1 MAIND
6 TQKTDFLWKRI
17 IFGTTETDITGKGG
31 PNETVPSP
39 VPTYIQNIWG
49 QGDLVPVPAAPLA
62 NVVQEYGIAS
72 ALQCTADPTV
82 AGNYTWFATSVQGDI
97 TSRTQNWVAPTFD
110 PGYLINVYNGN
121 PNTGGT
127 KLNQGSAG
135 DEWVYDYISGTLHF
149 PNGPPSGLS
158 QIWLIGYRYV
168 GTLGVTTG
176 GSGSAP
182 VTTYADNTARDA
194 DTATVAGDL
203 AYVVSSPDGEYA
215 LYMATSAGPS
225 GSWSLLATEDSA
237 EGDSKTLRNDL
248 AFGTGATTTM
258 GNASQ
263 NTRVINTVVEVTQAF
278 SAGAEVEVGITG
290 DTAIIC
296 DAAYV
301 DLQTVGTYQVS
312 SNYLFS
318 STTDTGVLMTYAAN
332 GATAGAA
339 TVTVTF
345 A

>member
-49 QGDLVPVPAAPLA
+49 EGDLVPVPAAALA
-62 NVVQEYGIAS
+62 NVVEEYGIAT

-82 AGNYTWFATSVQGDI
+82 AGNYTWFATSVQGDV
-97 TSRTQNWVAPTFD
+97 TTRTQNWVSPTFD
-110 PGYLINVYNGN
+110 PGYLINVYNGD
-121 PNTGGT
+121 PNSGGT

-158 QIWLIGYRYV
+158 QVWLVGFRYV

-194 DTATVAGDL
+194 DADVVAGDL
-203 AYVVSSPDGEYA
+203 AYVVTSPDGEYA

-237 EGDSKTLRNDL
+237 GSDAKSLKSDL
-248 AFGTGATTTM
+248 AFGTGASTTM

-278 SAGAEVEVGITG
+278 SAGADVEVGIGG
-290 DTAIIC
+290 DTAVIADSNYI
-296 DAAYV
+296 

-312 SNYLFS
+312 SNYIFGS
-318 STTDTGVLMTYAAN
+318 ATDTDVLMTYAAN

>member
-49 QGDLVPVPAAPLA
+49 EGDLVPVPAAALA
-62 NVVQEYGIAS
+62 NVVEEYTIAT

-82 AGNYTWFATSVQGDI
+82 AGNYTWFATSSQGDI
-97 TSRTQNWVAPTFD
+97 NTRTQNWVAPTFD
-110 PGYLINVYNGN
+110 PGYLINVYDGD
-121 PNTGGT
+121 PNSGGS

-149 PNGPPSGLS
+149 PNGPPSGLT
-158 QIWLIGYRYV
+158 QVWLVGFRYI

-194 DTATVAGDL
+194 DADTVAGDL
-203 AYVVSSPDGEYA
+203 AYVISSPDGEYA
-215 LYMATSAGPS
+215 LYMATSAGPA

-237 EGDSKTLRNDL
+237 GSDAKSLKSDL
-248 AFGTGATTTM
+248 AFNTGASTTM
-258 GNASQ
+258 GNASE
-263 NTRVINTVVEVTQAF
+263 NTRVINTIVEVTQAF
-278 SAGAEVEVGITG
+278 SAGADVEVGISG
-290 DTAIIC
+290 DTAVIADSNYI
-296 DAAYV
+296 
-301 DLQTVGTYQVS
+301 DLQTVGIYQVS
-312 SNYLFS
+312 SNYVF
-318 STTDTGVLMTYAAN
+318 TGTADTDVLMTYAAN

>member
-49 QGDLVPVPAAPLA
+49 EGDLVPVPAAALA
-62 NVVQEYGIAS
+62 NVVEEYGTAT

-82 AGNYTWFATSVQGDI
+82 AGNYTWFATSVQGDV
-97 TSRTQNWVAPTFD
+97 TTRTQNWVSPTFD
-110 PGYLINVYNGN
+110 PGYLINVYDGD
-121 PNTGGT
+121 PNSGGT

-158 QIWLIGYRYV
+158 QVWLVGFRYV

-194 DTATVAGDL
+194 DADTVAGDL

-237 EGDSKTLRNDL
+237 SSDAKSLKSDL
-248 AFGTGATTTM
+248 AFGTGASTTM

-263 NTRVINTVVEVTQAF
+263 NTRVINTAVEVTQAF
-278 SAGAEVEVGITG
+278 SAGADVEVGILG
-290 DTAIIC
+290 DTAAIADSNYI
-296 DAAYV
+296 

-312 SNYLFS
+312 SNYIFAGA
-318 STTDTGVLMTYAAN
+318 TDTDVLMTYAAN

>member
-49 QGDLVPVPAAPLA
+49 DGNLVPVPAAALA
-62 NVVQEYGIAS
+62 NVVEEYTTAT
-72 ALQCTADPTV
+72 ALKCTADPTV
-82 AGNYTWFATSVQGDI
+82 AGGYTWFATSSFGDVG
-97 TSRTQNWVAPTFD
+97 TRLTNWVAPTFD
-110 PGYLINVYNGN
+110 PGYLINVYDGD
-121 PNTGGT
+121 PNSGGT
-127 KLNQGSAG
+127 KLNQGANN

-149 PNGPPSGLS
+149 PNDPPSGLTEV
-158 QIWLIGYRYV
+158 WLVGYRYI
-168 GTLGVTTG
+168 GELGITTG
-176 GSGSAP
+176 GAGSAP
-182 VTTYADNTARDA
+182 VTTYANNTARDA
-194 DTATVAGDL
+194 DPATVAGDL
-203 AYVVSSPDGEYA
+203 AYVVTSPDGEYA
-215 LYMATSAGPS
+215 LYMATSPGP
-225 GSWSLLATEDSA
+225 GGTWSLISTQDSA

-263 NTRVINTVVEVTQAF
+263 NTRVINTMVEVTQAF
-278 SAGAEVEVGITG
+278 SAGAEVEVGISG
-290 DTAIIC
+290 DTGSIC
-296 DAAYV
+296 EAAYV

-312 SNYLFS
+312 SNYLFNS
-318 STTDTGVLMTYAAN
+318 ATDTDVLMTYAAN

>member
-49 QGDLVPVPAAPLA
+49 EGDLVPVPAAALA
-62 NVVQEYGIAS
+62 NVVEEYGIAT

-82 AGNYTWFATSVQGDI
+82 AGNYTWFATSVQGDV

-110 PGYLINVYNGN
+110 PGYLINVYDGD
-121 PNTGGT
+121 PNSGGT

-158 QIWLIGYRYV
+158 QVWLVGFRYI

-194 DTATVAGDL
+194 DADTVAGDL

-215 LYMATSAGPS
+215 LYMATSAGPA

-237 EGDSKTLRNDL
+237 GSDAKSLKSDL
-248 AFGTGATTTM
+248 AFDTGASTTM

-263 NTRVINTVVEVTQAF
+263 NTRVINTIVEVTQAF
-278 SAGAEVEVGITG
+278 SAGAEVVVGISGFPTVIA
-290 DTAIIC
+290 DSNYI
-296 DAAYV
+296 

-312 SNYLFS
+312 SNYIF
-318 STTDTGVLMTYAAN
+318 TGATDTDVLMFYTRQ

>member
-49 QGDLVPVPAAPLA
+49 EGDLVPVPAAALA
-62 NVVQEYGIAS
+62 NVVEEYTIAT

-82 AGNYTWFATSVQGDI
+82 AGNYTWFATSSQGDI
-97 TSRTQNWVAPTFD
+97 NTRTQNWVAPTFD
-110 PGYLINVYNGN
+110 PGYLINVYDGD
-121 PNTGGT
+121 PNSGGS

-149 PNGPPSGLS
+149 PNGPPSGLT
-158 QIWLIGYRYV
+158 QVWLVGFRYI

-194 DTATVAGDL
+194 DADTVAGDL
-203 AYVVSSPDGEYA
+203 AYVISSPDGEYA
-215 LYMATSAGPS
+215 LYMATSAGPA

-237 EGDSKTLRNDL
+237 TGDSKTLRETL
-248 AFGTGATTTM
+248 VFGTGGTTTM
-258 GNASQ
+258 GNASE
-263 NTRVINTVVEVTQAF
+263 NTRVINTIVEVTQAF
-278 SAGAEVEVGITG
+278 SAGAEVEVGVLG
-290 DTAIIC
+290 DLGGIA
-296 DAAYV
+296 DANYI
-301 DLQTVGTYQVS
+301 DLQTVGSYQVS
-312 SNYLFS
+312 SNYLF
-318 STTDTGVLMTYAAN
+318 TTTADTDVLMTYTAN